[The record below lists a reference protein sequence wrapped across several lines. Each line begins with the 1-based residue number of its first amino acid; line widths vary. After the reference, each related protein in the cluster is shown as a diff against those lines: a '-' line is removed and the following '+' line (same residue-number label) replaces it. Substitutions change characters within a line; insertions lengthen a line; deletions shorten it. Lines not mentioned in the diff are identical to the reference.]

1 MSIHTHKPQRTGS
14 APAAILALACS
25 AIAVLA
31 AACSSGPAGQSGTA
45 PVASLPGHAA
55 TSPDNGKLTSE
66 QSDRDMISF
75 ARCMRGHGVQMSDPF
90 HRPGHQGLSIYLPAR
105 DAANRTAYNACTHFI
120 EPIIQ
125 MKQAAGAARVAPQ
138 MAALT
143 RYAQCMRRHDISM
156 LDPTPYGALSLG
168 TVPGITGDFGRYSP
182 QFRSADSACRHLL
195 PAGVHDNGTG
205 P

>member
-1 MSIHTHKPQRTGS
+1 VRIEKHGPKRKGR
-14 APAAILALACS
+14 APAAILTLACS
-25 AIAVLA
+25 AISILV

-55 TSPDNGKLTSE
+55 TSQASGKLTSE

-75 ARCMRGHGVQMSDPF
+75 ARCMRRHGVQMPDPF
-90 HRPGHQGLSIYLPAR
+90 HRPGHQGLSIDMPAQ
-105 DAANRTAYNACTHFI
+105 DAAHRPAFRACTHFI

-125 MKQAAGAARVAPQ
+125 MKQAAAAARTAPQ

-143 RYAQCMRRHDISM
+143 RYARCMRRHDIAM
-156 LDPTPYGALSLG
+156 LDPTPQGGLG
-168 TVPGITGDFGRYSP
+168 LGHVPGITNDFGRYSP
-182 QFRSADSACRHLL
+182 QFRSADTACRHLL